1 MKSMGKDRSNVEN
14 AELRRK
20 IEDLQDRLR
29 EYELSRTNH
38 IASRKDNINKDL
50 MRDLEE
56 ADA

>member
-1 MKSMGKDRSNVEN
+1 MGKDRSNTEN

-20 IEDLQDRLR
+20 IDDLQDRLR

-38 IASRKDNINKDL
+38 LASRKDNINKDL
-50 MRDLEE
+50 MRNLEE